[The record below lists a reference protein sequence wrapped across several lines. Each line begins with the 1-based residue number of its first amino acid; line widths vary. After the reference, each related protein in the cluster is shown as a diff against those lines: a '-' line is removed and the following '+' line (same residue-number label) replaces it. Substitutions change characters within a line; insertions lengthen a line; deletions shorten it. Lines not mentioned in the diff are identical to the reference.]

1 VGTVE
6 RSIEVD
12 VPLSVAYNQWTQFED
27 FPRFMEGVEEIRQ
40 INESHLF
47 WRVKLAGVTREFHAE
62 IVEQRP
68 DERIAWRSSEGVM
81 HAGVATFQRIDADR
95 TRVMVQIREEP
106 DGVTERV
113 GEALGMLDRRVNGDL
128 ERFKAMLEARGSET
142 GAWREQIERHGA
154 RRFDRGDEAPADA
167 DTVQAPTEAT
177 AGSPGPTPIR
187 RQGGF

>member
-40 INESHLF
+40 INDSHLF

-68 DERIAWRSSEGVM
+68 DERIAWRSSEGAM
-81 HAGVATFQRIDADR
+81 HAGVVAFHRLGASRTKIDVRID
-95 TRVMVQIREEP
+95 EEP
-106 DGVTERV
+106 EGVSERL
-113 GEALGMLDRRVNGDL
+113 GEAGQTLDRRVEGDL
-128 ERFKAMLEARGSET
+128 GRFKRMMESRDGWQAE
-142 GAWREQIERHGA
+142 IERSGG
-154 RRFDRGDEAPADA
+154 RFERAAEAPAP
-167 DTVQAPTEAT
+167 VNP
-177 AGSPGPTPIR
+177 R
-187 RQGGF
+187 GGR